1 MNKNMRTG
9 SQNARARVR
18 EARRARGRQ
27 RVAALLEAAGAVFAE
42 KGFDNAT
49 MTEIAARA
57 GASIGSLYQFF
68 PTKELLAEAL
78 MARDAEA
85 LFEILAAYR
94 DAAAGWSTDAL
105 ADRLVRTLVE
115 FRAGHP
121 AFARLIDVPGAPD
134 GKVPEVGLAV
144 RAHLL
149 AILRAKAPGL
159 APEALA
165 PVAVVVQQVM
175 KAAVSLQAEPDL
187 PARDAALDELAAM
200 LRCYLRDQLG

>member
-1 MNKNMRTG
+1 MRTP
-9 SQNARARVR
+9 SQNASAGVR
-18 EARRARGRQ
+18 EPRRARGRQ
-27 RVAALLEAAGAVFAE
+27 RVAALLEAAAAVFAE

-78 MARDAEA
+78 LARYAEA
-85 LFEILAAYR
+85 LFETLLAYR

-105 ADRLVRTLVE
+105 ADRLVRTLIE

-121 AFARLIDVPGAPD
+121 AFGPLIDVHGAPD
-134 GKVPEVGLAV
+134 GKPAEVGLAV

-149 AILRAKAPGL
+149 AILQAKAPGL
-159 APEALA
+159 APEVLA
-165 PVAVVVQQVM
+165 PVAIAVQQVM
-175 KAAVSLQAEPDL
+175 KAAVSLNAERDL
-187 PARDAALDELAAM
+187 PARDVALDELAAM
-200 LRCYLRDQLG
+200 LRGYLRDRLS

>member
-1 MNKNMRTG
+1 
-9 SQNARARVR
+9 
-18 EARRARGRQ
+18 
-27 RVAALLEAAGAVFAE
+27 VAALLEAAAAVFAE

-68 PTKELLAEAL
+68 PSKELLAEAL
-78 MARDAEA
+78 MARYAEA
-85 LFEILAAYR
+85 LSEILRAYR

-105 ADRLVRTLVE
+105 ADRLVRTLIE

-121 AFARLIDVPGAPD
+121 AFGPLLDVPGAGG
-134 GKVPEVGLAV
+134 GKPAEVGLAV

-149 AILRAKAPGL
+149 AILRAQAPGL
-159 APEALA
+159 APEVLA
-165 PVAVVVQQVM
+165 PVAVAVQQVM
-175 KAAVSLQAEPDL
+175 KAAVSLNSEPDL

-200 LRCYLRDQLG
+200 LRRYLRDRLG

>member
-1 MNKNMRTG
+1 MNENMRAS
-9 SQNARARVR
+9 SQNASAGTR
-18 EARRARGRQ
+18 EPRQARGRQ

-42 KGFDNAT
+42 KGFDSAT

-78 MARDAEA
+78 MARYAEA
-85 LFEILAAYR
+85 LFETLTAYR

-105 ADRLVRTLVE
+105 ADRLLRTLVE

-121 AFARLIDVPGAPD
+121 AFAPLIDVPGAPA
-134 GKVPEVGLAV
+134 GKAAEVGRAV

-175 KAAVSLQAEPDL
+175 KSAVVLTAEPDQ

-200 LRCYLRDQLG
+200 LRRYLRDRLG

>member
-1 MNKNMRTG
+1 MRTA
-9 SQNARARVR
+9 SQNASAGVR
-18 EARRARGRQ
+18 QPRRARGRQ
-27 RVAALLEAAGAVFAE
+27 RVAELLEAAAAVFAE

-78 MARDAEA
+78 MARYAEA
-85 LFEILAAYR
+85 LFETLAAYR
-94 DAAAGWSTDAL
+94 DAAAAWSTDAL

-121 AFARLIDVPGAPD
+121 AFGPLIEVQRAPG
-134 GKVPEVGLAV
+134 GKPAEVGLAV
-144 RAHLL
+144 RAYLV
-149 AILRAKAPGL
+149 AILRAKAPSL
-159 APEALA
+159 TPEVLA
-165 PVAVVVQQVM
+165 PVAIAVQQVM
-175 KAAVSLQAEPDL
+175 KAAVSLNAEPDL

-200 LRCYLRDQLG
+200 LRHYLRDRLG